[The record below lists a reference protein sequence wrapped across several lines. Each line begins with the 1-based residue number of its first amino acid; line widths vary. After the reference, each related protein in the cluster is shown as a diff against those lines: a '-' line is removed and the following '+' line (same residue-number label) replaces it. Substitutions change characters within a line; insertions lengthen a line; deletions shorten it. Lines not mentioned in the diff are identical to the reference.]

1 MDFSVGDLF
10 PPNLRGRGRTR
21 ALIETTERQR
31 KRMVFIALFVFMRA
45 DFPIQKCLARVI
57 K

>member
-31 KRMVFIALFVFMRA
+31 KRMVFIALFVFT
-45 DFPIQKCLARVI
+45 
-57 K
+57 